1 MKQVLKPIVVD
12 VADRSTWP
20 DRMQR
25 HIVAAVCGF
34 SLRELY
40 RRIASGRFPKP
51 DDGRTWHKPVIER
64 YVDGGVREFEK
75 RAQRSELRMVS
86 R

>member
-1 MKQVLKPIVVD
+1 MTIDLSNP
-12 VADRSTWP
+12 STWP
-20 DRMQR
+20 LRMLR
-25 HIVAAVCGF
+25 AECAAILRI
-34 SLRELY
+34 SLREMH
-40 RRIASGRFPKP
+40 RRIQQGRFPPP
-51 DDGRTWHKPVIER
+51 DDGRTWHRSVVQR